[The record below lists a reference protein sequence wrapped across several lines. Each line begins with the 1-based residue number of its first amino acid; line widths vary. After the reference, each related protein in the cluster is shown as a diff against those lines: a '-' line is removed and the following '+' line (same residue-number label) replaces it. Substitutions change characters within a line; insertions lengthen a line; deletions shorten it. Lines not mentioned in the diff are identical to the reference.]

1 MTLKSVVLSGTILV
15 ALTLGG
21 VAQARVPL
29 NEVKEI
35 DEGLFAVALA
45 VEISD
50 ICTSLAPRTFRGIGV
65 LRDLRARA
73 SKLGYTDD
81 EIEAHVKSKAEKA
94 RMRARGEAYVRA
106 QGLDPDKPADL
117 CTLGRQEIA
126 KGSQIG
132 ALLRMK

>member
-1 MTLKSVVLSGTILV
+1 MSMKSAIATGLV
-15 ALTLGG
+15 AAGMMLGG
-21 VAQARVPL
+21 AAHALPPL
-29 NEVKEI
+29 NTVKPI

-50 ICTSLAPRTFRGIGV
+50 ACASISPRTIRGLSV
-65 LRDLRARA
+65 LRSLKTQANQM
-73 SKLGYTDD
+73 GYSDT

-106 QGLDPDKPADL
+106 QGLDPKNPADL
-117 CTLGRQEIA
+117 CTLGQQEIA
-126 KGSQIG
+126 RGSQVG